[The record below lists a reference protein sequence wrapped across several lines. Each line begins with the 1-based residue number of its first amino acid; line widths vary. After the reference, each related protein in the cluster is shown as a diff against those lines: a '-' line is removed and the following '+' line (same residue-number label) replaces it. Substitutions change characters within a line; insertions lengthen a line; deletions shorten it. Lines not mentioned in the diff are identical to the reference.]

1 MVAIGRGENSGH
13 NVTYANVVRHM
24 RKIGDWMG
32 EPIHFDLSR
41 EDLTAPDSDSFVL
54 VLQAGTESKPGPI
67 LAAIAGDQIR

>member
-1 MVAIGRGENSGH
+1 
-13 NVTYANVVRHM
+13 
-24 RKIGDWMG
+24 MG

-67 LAAIAGDQIR
+67 LAAVAGDQIR